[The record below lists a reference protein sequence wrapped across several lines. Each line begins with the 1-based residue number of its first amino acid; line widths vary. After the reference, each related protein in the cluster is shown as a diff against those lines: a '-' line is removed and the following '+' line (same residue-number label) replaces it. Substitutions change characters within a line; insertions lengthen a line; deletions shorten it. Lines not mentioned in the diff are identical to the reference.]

1 MLADEQY
8 ASYVVMSEIDL
19 RRVRQ
24 GIELTT
30 VRWDLLKR
38 KQVIAYVILQ
48 PEYYDFK
55 LQLSDGVEAKVTIH
69 NQHPRRFMTSIAA
82 IERNPE
88 GHEMGATML
97 TTTYPDPVVC
107 VIWFEDASWL
117 QRPAS
122 LDRDVLHR

>member
-38 KQVIAYVILQ
+38 MQVIAYVILQ

-82 IERNPE
+82 IE
-88 GHEMGATML
+88 
-97 TTTYPDPVVC
+97 
-107 VIWFEDASWL
+107 
-117 QRPAS
+117 
-122 LDRDVLHR
+122 